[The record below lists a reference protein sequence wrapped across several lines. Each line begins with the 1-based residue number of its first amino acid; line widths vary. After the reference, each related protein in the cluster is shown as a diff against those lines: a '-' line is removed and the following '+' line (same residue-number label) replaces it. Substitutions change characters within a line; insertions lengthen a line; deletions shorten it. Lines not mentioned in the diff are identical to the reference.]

1 MDELQRQ
8 VRRASRRLLVSC
20 LVHNLTWSLFAAL
33 LVALV
38 AVTIRKFF
46 PLDVAGRTWL
56 WGWVGGCVAAGLL
69 LAGIWTFVRRQT
81 ALDAAIEI
89 DLRYGLK
96 ERVSSA
102 IALSPEERSSEVG
115 QALVSDANERVRRID
130 VRERFRPEFNWHPLL
145 PVAAA
150 LVVFLVAFFLQDA
163 ATDPAKVAA
172 ADAAT
177 ANEQVRKSM
186 QELKK
191 RLAERKKQEATDV
204 PEADQL
210 LTKFEKSVNDLE
222 KSNVDRKKALVKLN
236 DLSKEISDRRVEL
249 QASEKARDQ
258 LKQLKDIPNGPADRI
273 ASALKNGDTQRA
285 MDELKKL
292 SEKLQSDK
300 LSAAEKEQL
309 VKQLQQLGAEL
320 QKTLGAR
327 QELRQKQQD
336 LQSRID
342 ALKQEGNLAAAGE
355 LQQKLDQLQKQLD
368 NLDKQNPALNRLDA
382 LADKLQNCAKAMQ
395 QGDGKQAAQ
404 QLDELAANM
413 QQLQQEMENLKS
425 LDAMMNEIA
434 DAKNAMNCRKC
445 GGEGCEE
452 CQGAGNAAGAAGDMF
467 SEKPGR
473 GLGEGHGVGDRPIEE
488 TETGGYRTRVG
499 AEARPG
505 EAIRVGDA
513 NGPNVAGNS
522 SAEVKKEITSA
533 LSEDPDPLSQQNL
546 PRREREQT
554 REYFESLRKGR

>member
-8 VRRASRRLLVSC
+8 VRRASRRLLYSR
-20 LVHNLTWSLFAAL
+20 LVHNLTWSWFAAL

-46 PLDVAGRTWL
+46 PLEVAGSTWL

-69 LAGIWTFVRRQT
+69 LAGIWTFLRRHS

-102 IALSPEERSSEVG
+102 IALSPQERCSEVG
-115 QALVSDANERVRRID
+115 QALVNDANERVRRID

-145 PVAAA
+145 PAATA
-150 LVVFLVAFFLQDA
+150 LIVFLVAFFLQDA
-163 ATDPAKVAA
+163 ATDPSKLSA
-172 ADAAT
+172 ADAET
-177 ANEQVRKSM
+177 AHAQVRKSM

-191 RLAERKKQEATDV
+191 RLAERKKQEATDLQN
-204 PEADQL
+204 ADQL
-210 LTKFEKSVNDLE
+210 VAKFEKSVNELE
-222 KSNVDRKKALVKLN
+222 KSDVDRKKALVKLS
-236 DLSKEISDRRVEL
+236 DLTKEISDRRAEL
-249 QASEKARDQ
+249 QAGEKARDQ
-258 LKQLKDIPNGPADRI
+258 LKQLKDIPNGPADRV
-273 ASALKNGDTQRA
+273 ASALKNGDAQRA

-292 SEKLQSDK
+292 SEKLRSDQ

-309 VKQLQQLGAEL
+309 MKQVQQLAAEL

-327 QELRQKQQD
+327 QELVQKQQD

-342 ALKQEGNLAAAGE
+342 ALKKEGNLAAAGE

-368 NLDKQNPALNRLDA
+368 NLDKQNPGLNRLDA
-382 LADKLQNCAKAMQ
+382 LANKLQNCAKAMQ
-395 QGDGKQAAQ
+395 NGDGKQAAQ
-404 QLDELAANM
+404 QLDELANNM

-452 CQGAGNAAGAAGDMF
+452 CQGPGNAAMGASDKF
-467 SEKPGR
+467 SDKPGR
-473 GLGEGHGVGDRPIEE
+473 GLGEGNGLGDRPIEE

-522 SAEVKKEITSA
+522 TAEVKKEITSA
-533 LSEDPDPLSQQNL
+533 MSEDPDPLSQQNL